1 MGKLL
6 GSNVLLQTWIM
17 IKGYVFYIQ
26 EARNFKSAGPKYLR
40 VRTNESRFKIHDA
53 QEPNI

>member
-40 VRTNESRFKIHDA
+40 VRTNESQFKIHDT